1 MPPGGSVTWWIGGI
15 EAGEVVGRRSEGRG
29 GRARAARG
37 AREYTNKYIPS
48 FEGFERFE

>member
-37 AREYTNKYIPS
+37 VREYAKHKYIPS
-48 FEGFERFE
+48 FERFE